1 MKPKEQREL
10 SICKRLRQQSCRSK
24 KSDGPTGIPLTKH
37 NLTQCSSLQILVD
50 YLTPLHYS
58 RSATQTSDQNH
69 DELMQR
75 ENNAIEDSNKDNRR
89 NKHTS
94 PPEPFKNK
102 TSIQVSST
110 IELEECLRLSAPHLS
125 KIPLISADCPFG
137 SVTEKQ
143 DKKICRQPMTRKERR
158 VTGTNVTVLSAIRR
172 SGCGTCREHGFQLT
186 KLVKQ
191 ERVSMLLSWSFMTP
205 IFIKKKIP
213 SGIFATPWV
222 VARLARARH

>member
-24 KSDGPTGIPLTKH
+24 KSDGKH

-94 PPEPFKNK
+94 PTEASKNK
-102 TSIQVSST
+102 TSIQVSSSVK
-110 IELEECLRLSAPHLS
+110 IEEPLRLSAPHLYTILL
-125 KIPLISADCPFG
+125 IPVDCSFG
-137 SVTEKQ
+137 IVTEKEVN
-143 DKKICRQPMTRKERR
+143 IC
-158 VTGTNVTVLSAIRR
+158 
-172 SGCGTCREHGFQLT
+172 T
-186 KLVKQ
+186 K
-191 ERVSMLLSWSFMTP
+191 
-205 IFIKKKIP
+205 
-213 SGIFATPWV
+213 
-222 VARLARARH
+222 